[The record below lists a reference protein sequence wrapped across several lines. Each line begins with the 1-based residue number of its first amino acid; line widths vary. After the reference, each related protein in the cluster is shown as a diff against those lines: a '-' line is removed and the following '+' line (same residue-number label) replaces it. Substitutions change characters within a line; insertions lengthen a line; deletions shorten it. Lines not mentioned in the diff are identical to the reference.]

1 MEVINLEGR
10 RVGKSRVAF
19 GLIPVPLME
28 AFSQQE
34 GTELTEIL
42 ANHVTDFIQQSSFM
56 DGLSY
61 FIITNLPSEEYE
73 VHNARWL
80 SSLGRTKGYDNVE
93 EDKLFTVFPVILA
106 QSGSQL
112 SFLPV
117 KPLKQ
122 LTWSDIDELLKHMDF
137 ASVRKL
143 KHWKEKYDLPYKWVM
158 RELELNTNPFYRG
171 EQ

>member
-1 MEVINLEGR
+1 M
-10 RVGKSRVAF
+10 GKSRVAF
-19 GLIPVPLME
+19 GLIPVPLEE
-28 AFSQQE
+28 ASSLKE
-34 GTELTEIL
+34 GTKLTEIL

-61 FIITNLPSEEYE
+61 FFMTNLTSEEYE
-73 VHNARWL
+73 VHDAPWL
-80 SSLGRTKGYDNVE
+80 IMQDHLKRFGGRDRRIQYTT
-93 EDKLFTVFPVILA
+93 LPVILA

-112 SFLPV
+112 SFHPV

-143 KHWKEKYDLPYKWVM
+143 KHWKEKYDVPYKWVM
-158 RELELNTNPFYRG
+158 RELEMNTNPLYRG

>member
-19 GLIPVPLME
+19 GLIPVPLMG

-34 GTELTEIL
+34 GTELTELL

-61 FIITNLPSEEYE
+61 FFMTNLPYEEYE
-73 VHNARWL
+73 VHNASWL
-80 SSLGRTKGYDNVE
+80 NMQDHLKRFSDRGESVQYT
-93 EDKLFTVFPVILA
+93 TFPVIFA

-112 SFLPV
+112 SFHPI

-137 ASVRKL
+137 ASAPRFKY
-143 KHWKEKYDLPYKWVM
+143 WKEKYDVPYKWVM
-158 RELELNTNPFYRG
+158 KKLELNTNPFYRG